1 MVDIDIITSVSKYDS
16 FMDELMIRSRS
27 VDTYTGA
34 SLNRLP
40 DDLFDTGHLS
50 AGSVYQ
56 SHEKR
61 TDGHAQSV
69 ATGLRDLTRLYSD
82 AIPVY
87 KNPVEHS
94 SYCPTVATKTTRRAF
109 YFSFNL
115 LFINTYNIYLALYT
129 PKYNCIRLSNL
140 MT

>member
-69 ATGLRDLTRLYSD
+69 TTGLRDLTRLYSD

-87 KNPVEHS
+87 KNLVEHS

-129 PKYNCIRLSNL
+129 PKYNGIRLSNL